1 MIFQREW
8 ATPVIIGA
16 FILSAVTGIA
26 VFFHIHI
33 GLVRWSHEWLSWLLV
48 AALVP
53 HIITN
58 FTNFKRYFVEAK
70 GLIIMGIFAILLAV
84 SFVPLGG
91 GKSRPPFFASVRALA
106 QAPLPVLAQVAKITP
121 EELRARLAKT
131 RLPAPTSDQQTLA
144 ELAGPSVRRQA
155 HILSD
160 LLSPEK

>member
-8 ATPVIIGA
+8 VTPVTIGA
-16 FILSAVTGIA
+16 FLLSAVTGIA
-26 VFFHIHI
+26 VFFHINI

-48 AALVP
+48 GAAAL
-53 HIITN
+53 HIVAN
-58 FTNFKRYFVEAK
+58 FTNFVRYFFDAK
-70 GLIIMGIFAILLAV
+70 GLILMGIFALLLAA

-91 GKSRPPFFASVRALA
+91 GASRPPFFASVRALA

-131 RLPAPTSDQQTLA
+131 SLPAPTSDQQTLA
-144 ELAGPSVRRQA
+144 DLAGPSVRRQA